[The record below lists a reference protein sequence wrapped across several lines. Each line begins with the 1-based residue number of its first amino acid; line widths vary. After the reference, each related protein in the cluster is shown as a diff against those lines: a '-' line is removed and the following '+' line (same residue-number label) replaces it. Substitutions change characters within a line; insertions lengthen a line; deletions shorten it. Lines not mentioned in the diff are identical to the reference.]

1 MAENF
6 PNLGKGRHPDTGSP
20 ESSNEMKLKRSPEI
34 CFIIKMS
41 NVKERTLK
49 VPRDKQL
56 VIYKGTLIRLL
67 ADFKV
72 ETL

>member
-49 VPRDKQL
+49 TAREMQL
-56 VIYKGTLIRLL
+56 VM
-67 ADFKV
+67 
-72 ETL
+72 